1 MNMHRWLCVNVH
13 IYVLNIFIKHINVYE
28 EFYFI
33 YLAGMISLPGFLRD
47 SEFHIYVS
55 LKLHFNEFFK

>member
-1 MNMHRWLCVNVH
+1 MAVRKCAYLCIKY
-13 IYVLNIFIKHINVYE
+13 IYNKHINVYE

-33 YLAGMISLPGFLRD
+33 YLAGMISLPGFLQD

-55 LKLHFNEFFK
+55 LKLHFNDFFF